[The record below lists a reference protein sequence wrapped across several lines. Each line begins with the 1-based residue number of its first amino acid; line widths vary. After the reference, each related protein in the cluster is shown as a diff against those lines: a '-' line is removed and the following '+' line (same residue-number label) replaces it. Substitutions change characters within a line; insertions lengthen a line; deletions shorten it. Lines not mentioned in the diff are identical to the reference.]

1 MASWIVMY
9 QAPKDKTMQ
18 YAYYD
23 DEKSKYKSAMEVQNA
38 LGRGEIPELYVRSEY
53 IVSVQEKKG
62 LGIA

>member
-1 MASWIVMY
+1 VMY

-38 LGRGEIPELYVRSEY
+38 LGRGEIPELYVKSEY

-62 LGIA
+62 IGIA